1 MVLQFSLKIARMN
14 LCIYGAGA
22 VGGLMAAW
30 LARDGHDVSVI
41 ARGAHLEAIK
51 HSGLRVRSNGEVQ
64 TLSVRAAADARE
76 LGRQDYVLVA
86 VKAQNLTEVADA
98 VPPLIG
104 PETSIVTAMN
114 GVPWWFFDCLPFRNG
129 AERLESLDPGGKL
142 ARAMPTERIVGCVI
156 HLAASTPEP
165 GLISHN
171 MGRKLIVGEP
181 GGRNSART
189 KRIADA
195 LQAAGFEV
203 IVTPEIEKQFWVKLL
218 GNVSFN
224 PVSALTVS
232 TADRLIENAG
242 VKAYM
247 VNVMREV
254 LAIGRAVGVDADID
268 PEARIDMARAL
279 GKFKTSMLQDLEA
292 GKPLEIDGLLAGT
305 LEIARKAGV
314 PAPYTETLFGLIKA
328 RAQATGQYRK

>member
-1 MVLQFSLKIARMN
+1 MKI
-14 LCIYGAGA
+14 CIYGAGA

-30 LARDGHDVSVI
+30 LARSGHEVSVV
-41 ARGAHLEAIK
+41 ARGAQLDAI
-51 HSGLRVRSNGEVQ
+51 SRNGLRVRSEGKVD
-64 TLSVRAAADARE
+64 SHKIRAESDPAR
-76 LGRQDYVLVA
+76 LGPQDYVLVT
-86 VKAQNLTEVADA
+86 VKAPSLTGVADTIA
-98 VPPLIG
+98 PLLG
-104 PETSIVTAMN
+104 PDTSIVTAMN
-114 GVPWWFFDCLPFRNG
+114 GVPWWFFDRLDFGNG
-129 AERLESLDPGGKL
+129 KERLETLDPGGKL

-181 GGRNSART
+181 GGKNGGRT

-195 LQAAGFEV
+195 LKQAGFEI
-203 IVTPEIEKQFWVKLL
+203 IVTDAIEKEFWVKLL

-224 PVSALTVS
+224 PVSALCVS
-232 TADRLIENAG
+232 TADRLIQDRH
-242 VKAYM
+242 VKDYM
-247 VNVMREV
+247 VSVMREV

-314 PAPYTETLFGLIKA
+314 KAPYTESLFGLVRA
-328 RAQATGQYRK
+328 RAQSTGQY